1 MKIAYT
7 NCSIYTGAKKET
19 GKGILVNN
27 HVIERVVDEN
37 KIGEAYTI
45 KDLGGLNIAPAFID
59 LQIYGGN
66 GKLFSAE
73 LNTDA
78 IAATYQYCLS
88 GGCTQFML
96 TMATNTIEN
105 FLKGIELVKQYWQQ
119 GGKGVLGLHL
129 EGPYLNPAKKG
140 AHILEC
146 IKKPT
151 VDEVA
156 MLLEKGKGVLKM
168 MTIAPEVCDEEIIRM
183 LIDNDII
190 VSAGH
195 SNATYAE
202 AAKGFALGIPTA
214 THLFNAMSP
223 FQSREPGLVGAVYN
237 NNTVKSSIVPDGI
250 HVDFV
255 SLRIS
260 KKIMG
265 ERLFFITDAVAET
278 SKGEYQHVF
287 KGNHYTL
294 PNGTLSGS
302 ALTMMQSVKN
312 AVAHAGIS
320 LEEAL
325 RMSSTYPAQ
334 LLKTNVP
341 LGKIAAGYAAELVVF
356 NDALE
361 VKEVKAV

>member
-1 MKIAYT
+1 MKTAWL
-7 NCSIYTGAKKET
+7 NCSIYTGNKKET
-19 GKGILVNN
+19 GKAILVNN
-27 HVIERVVDEN
+27 NVIEGVVDEN
-37 KIGEAYTI
+37 EIGEAYVV

-59 LQIYGGN
+59 LQIYGGD
-66 GKLFSAE
+66 GWLFSAE
-73 LNTDA
+73 LNTGA
-78 IAATYQYCLS
+78 IDATYRYCLG

-119 GGKGVLGLHL
+119 GGKGVLGLHM

-140 AHILEC
+140 AHVLEY

-151 VDEVA
+151 IDEVA

-168 MTIAPEVCDEEIIRM
+168 MTIAPEVCDEEIIRL
-183 LIDNDII
+183 LINNDII

-202 AAKGFALGIPTA
+202 ATKGFALGIPAA

-237 NNTVKSSIVPDGI
+237 NDSVKSSIVPDGI

-265 ERLFFITDAVAET
+265 NRLFFITDAVAET
-278 SKGEYQHVF
+278 AKGEYQHVF
-287 KGNHYTL
+287 KGDRYTL

-302 ALTMMQSVKN
+302 ALTMMQAVKN
-312 AVAHAGIS
+312 AVQHAGIP

-325 RMSSTYPAQ
+325 RMASAYPAQ

-341 LGKIAAGYAAELVVF
+341 LGKIEAGYAAEFVVF

-361 VKEVKAV
+361 VKEVVTL